1 MKTYK
6 DIIKTQKEL
15 INDGYTIE
23 NAMLESIDIDV
34 FKRFGGVTTLNMITN
49 CCVIFGGYNMD
60 VILSE
65 AIKCI
70 VDILNLNKNESI
82 GIADIKNVP
91 IRIVSHGLGSK
102 VAGFGDFLSDKFVL
116 VEDVTALALENVKER
131 VKNV

>member
-6 DIIKTQKEL
+6 DIIKSKTEL

-34 FKRFGGVTTLNMITN
+34 IKRFGGITTLNMITN
-49 CCVIFGGYNMD
+49 CCVIFGGHNMD

-65 AIKCI
+65 VIKYI
-70 VDILNLNKNESI
+70 VDTLNLNKNESI
-82 GIADIKNVP
+82 SITDIKNVP

-102 VAGFGDFLSDKFVL
+102 VVGFGDFLFDRFVL
-116 VEDVTALALENVKER
+116 VEDVIALALENVKER
-131 VKNV
+131 IKNV

>member
-15 INDGYTIE
+15 IDDGYTIE

-65 AIKCI
+65 VIKCI
-70 VDILNLNKNESI
+70 VDTLNLNKNESI
-82 GIADIKNVP
+82 CIADIKDVP

-116 VEDVTALALENVKER
+116 VEDVISLAMENIKER
-131 VKNV
+131 IKNE

>member
-1 MKTYK
+1 MKAYK

-34 FKRFGGVTTLNMITN
+34 IKRFGGVTTLNMITN

-65 AIKCI
+65 VIKCI

-82 GIADIKNVP
+82 SITDIKNVP

-102 VAGFGDFLSDKFVL
+102 VEGFGDFLSDKFVV
-116 VEDVTALALENVKER
+116 VEDVISLALENIKER
-131 VKNV
+131 VKNG

>member
-15 INDGYTIE
+15 IDNGYTIE

-34 FKRFGGVTTLNMITN
+34 FKRFRGVTTLNMITN

-60 VILSE
+60 AILSE
-65 AIKCI
+65 VIKCI

-82 GIADIKNVP
+82 SIADIKNVP

-102 VAGFGDFLSDKFVL
+102 VAGFGNFLSDKFVL
-116 VEDVTALALENVKER
+116 VEDVISLALENTKER
-131 VKNV
+131 VKNG

>member
-34 FKRFGGVTTLNMITN
+34 FKRFGGITTLNMITN
-49 CCVIFGGYNMD
+49 CCLIFGGYNMD
-60 VILSE
+60 AILSE
-65 AIKCI
+65 VIKCI
-70 VDILNLNKNESI
+70 VDTLNLNKNESI
-82 GIADIKNVP
+82 SIADIKNVP

-116 VEDVTALALENVKER
+116 VEDVISLAIENVKER
-131 VKNV
+131 IKNV